1 MVRFYFELMHLI
13 PLQWI
18 RQRNIFVGHLLFLMF
33 EMFNLLPMSYCFCRK
48 EFTLFSMWYCF
59 CSVVFTLFF
68 LQWGVYLIFNVVLF
82 LWWRIYTLFSMSY
95 CFCSEVSL
103 WDTGSI
109 SPASL
114 SLSSGNIKT
123 QHSFPNYNSGNWLFL
138 TLVYEVHYF
147 EFSDC
152 KGSSNRGDEHIET
165 FGSVEMHLFILSQD
179 FCS

>member
-1 MVRFYFELMHLI
+1 MPLI

-33 EMFNLLPMSYCFCRK
+33 EMFNSLPMSYCFCRK

-59 CSVVFTLFF
+59 CSEVFTLFF
-68 LQWGVYLIFNVVLF
+68 LQWGVYLIFSAVRYLPYLFCSEVFTLFSMSYCFCGDVYIPYFQCHTVSVVTYIYLIFNVVLF

-138 TLVYEVHYF
+138 T
-147 EFSDC
+147 
-152 KGSSNRGDEHIET
+152 
-165 FGSVEMHLFILSQD
+165 
-179 FCS
+179 